1 MQENYIEVDMN
12 ERLNDLD
19 PKELELPETTFV
31 WDMES
36 RVFQSIA
43 LESLARIEGI
53 ALLEGNLFDALL
65 GREANEHLKGIHV
78 EQEQKK
84 HSVNLKI
91 EINVR
96 YGVCLPEKAEEIQ
109 TKISRDVSRL
119 TGMHVGSVHVIF
131 KNVIPAAEASSM
143 ALIE

>member
-1 MQENYIEVDMN
+1 MEELLKDVDA
-12 ERLNDLD
+12 
-19 PKELELPETTFV
+19 KELELPETLFI

-53 ALLEGNLFDALL
+53 SLLEGNFFDALL
-65 GREANEHLKGIHV
+65 GRDVSERLKGIHV

-84 HSVNLKI
+84 HSVNVKI
-91 EINVR
+91 EVNVS

-109 TKISRDVSRL
+109 TKIAKDISRL
-119 TGMHVGSVHVIF
+119 TGMHVGCVHVIF
-131 KNVIPAAEASSM
+131 KNVVSAAAQPLT
-143 ALIE
+143 LIE